1 MTSNITSNMSTT
13 MSSSSVVPVI
23 SWYPRHNLTRLD
35 LATLLRLH
43 RHHAAS
49 SLPQQEP
56 GHQSEAGTVL
66 LVICGLL
73 VILFLFVV
81 IKCKP
86 EEKLKR

>member
-1 MTSNITSNMSTT
+1 MTTNMISNMTST